1 MNRSQLT
8 EVIYRRH
15 GGISRREASEL
26 VNLILEKIKERL
38 VEGEGVEI
46 SGFGSFR
53 IRRKRTRRGRN
64 PRTGERLTIGARRAL
79 VFRPSRVLKDELNS

>member
-15 GGISRREASEL
+15 GGISRREASGL

-46 SGFGSFR
+46 SGFGTFCV
-53 IRRKRTRRGRN
+53 RRKGGRKGRN
-64 PRTGERLTIGARRAL
+64 PRTGERLTIGERRTL

>member
-26 VNLILEKIKERL
+26 VNLILDRIKDRL
-38 VEGEGVEI
+38 LEGEGVEI
-46 SGFGSFR
+46 SGFGTFR
-53 IRRKRTRRGRN
+53 IRRKQSRKGRN
-64 PRTGERLTIGARRAL
+64 PRTGEKLVISARRAL

>member
-26 VNLILEKIKERL
+26 VNLILDKIKARL

-46 SGFGSFR
+46 SGFGTFR
-53 IRRKRTRRGRN
+53 IRRKQRRRGRN
-64 PRTGERLTIGARRAL
+64 PRTGEKLVISARRAL

>member
-26 VNLILEKIKERL
+26 VNLILDKIKARL

-46 SGFGSFR
+46 SGFGTFR
-53 IRRKRTRRGRN
+53 IRRKQRRRGRN
-64 PRTGERLTIGARRAL
+64 PRTGEVVPVPARKVV
-79 VFRPSRVLKDELNS
+79 VFKAGLEMKKKIK